1 MPVYDYECRKC
12 GSEFQVVESIS
23 AHEESGRKRPKCPQC
38 ASDDVE
44 RVLVGAFVK
53 TGKKS

>member
-12 GSEFQVVESIS
+12 GGEFQVVESIG
-23 AHEESGRKRPKCPQC
+23 AHEEHEQTAPKCPDC
-38 ASDDVE
+38 HSDDVR
-44 RVLVGAFVK
+44 RVLTGAFVK